1 MKSNLESLLMKNI
14 LIIGT
19 VDTKSDEIDYM
30 RECIKNLKCNPILMD
45 VSVLGDPPIKVDY
58 TKHDVAKFADMTN
71 KAIIDLGN
79 ENDAMIASAKG
90 AKNLTKRL
98 CKENKI
104 DGVIALGGTMGTD
117 LALDVFYDLPLG
129 FPKCLLST
137 VAGSPL
143 IEPARLPSDIITILW
158 AGGLY
163 GLNSICKS
171 SLSQACGAIVG
182 STMPSYKNSNP
193 KPIVAITSLGTSALK
208 YIITLLPE
216 LDKRGFE
223 AAVFHTTGM
232 GGSAMES
239 LIKQGKISAVMD
251 FSLVEVSNFYFGSE
265 VNSGEHRLE
274 VAGKYNIPQI
284 VAPGGLTVVD
294 AKTWS
299 SPPKDFEGRDFRPH
313 NRLITCAALSPLER
327 GKAAKIIGNKLMK
340 SNGPTAFI
348 MPHGGFD
355 DWDREGEWAFD
366 KEAINSFYKEIKGIL
381 KEPIKLYEIKQNI
394 NEPEFTNLALKIF
407 DDWVEKG
414 MIKTLI

>member
-1 MKSNLESLLMKNI
+1 MNNI

-19 VDTKSDEIDYM
+19 VDTKSDEINYM
-30 RECIKNLKCNPILMD
+30 KNCIIDLKCNPILMD
-45 VSVLGDPPIKVDY
+45 VSVLGDPPIKVDF

-71 KAIIDLGN
+71 QQIIDLGN

-90 AKNLTKRL
+90 AKKLTKKL
-98 CKENKI
+98 CEEKKI

-137 VAGSPL
+137 IAGSPL
-143 IEPARLPSDIITILW
+143 IEPERLPSDIITILW

-182 STMPSYKNSNP
+182 ATKSLYKNLNE

-216 LDKRGFE
+216 LEKRGFE

-239 LIKQGKISAVMD
+239 LIKQGKIAAVMD
-251 FSLVEVSNFYFGSE
+251 FSLVEISNFYFGSE
-265 VNSGEHRLE
+265 VNSGELRLE
-274 VAGKYNIPQI
+274 VAGKYKIPQI

-299 SPPKDFEGRDFRPH
+299 NPPKNFEGRDFRPH
-313 NRLITCAALSPLER
+313 NRLITCAALTPSER
-327 GKAAKIIGNKLMK
+327 KEAATIIGNKLIK
-340 SNGPTAFI
+340 SQGPTAFV

-366 KEAINSFYKEIKGIL
+366 REAINTFYNEIKSIL
-381 KEPIKLYEIKQNI
+381 KDPIKFYEIKQNI
-394 NEPEFTNLALKIF
+394 NDPEFTDIVLSIF
-407 DDWVEKG
+407 DEWVQNG
-414 MIKTLI
+414 IIK

>member
-1 MKSNLESLLMKNI
+1 MKNI

-19 VDTKSDEIDYM
+19 VDTKSDEINFM
-30 RECIKNLKCNPILMD
+30 RKCIKNLDCNPVLMD
-45 VSVLGDPPIKVDY
+45 VSVLGEPSIDVNY
-58 TKHDVAKFADMTN
+58 SKHEVAKYAGMTN
-71 KAIIDLGN
+71 EEIINLGN

-90 AKNLTKRL
+90 AKILTLEL
-98 CKENKI
+98 CQKNHI

-117 LALDVFYDLPLG
+117 LALDVFSDLPLG

-137 VAGSPL
+137 VSGSPL
-143 IEPARLPSDIITILW
+143 IEPARLPSDIITMLW

-182 STMPSYKNSNP
+182 SVNSTYKDDNP
-193 KPIVAITSLGTSALK
+193 KPIVAITSLGTSALR

-216 LDKRGFE
+216 LEKRGFE

-239 LIKQGKISAVMD
+239 LIRQGRISAVMD
-251 FSLVEVSNFYFGSE
+251 FSLVEVSNYFFESE
-265 VNSGEHRLE
+265 VNAGKKRLE
-274 VAGKYNIPQI
+274 IAGELSVPQI

-299 SPPKDFEGRDFRPH
+299 SPPKGFETREFRPH
-313 NRLITCAALSPLER
+313 NRLVTCAALEPEER
-327 GKAAKIIGNKLMK
+327 KKAATIIGKKLMK
-340 SNGPTAFI
+340 AKGPTAFI

-366 KEAINSFYKEIKGIL
+366 RKAIDAFYLEIKSIL
-381 KEPIKLYEIKQNI
+381 KKPVEFHEIKQNI
-394 NEPEFTNLALKIF
+394 NDPEFTNLALMIF
-407 DDWVEKG
+407 DKWVKEG
-414 MIKTLI
+414 LINNK

>member
-1 MKSNLESLLMKNI
+1 MNNI

-19 VDTKSDEIDYM
+19 VDTKADEINFM
-30 RECIKNLKCNPILMD
+30 KECIENLRCHPIIMD
-45 VSVLGDPPIKVDY
+45 VSVLGEPSIKVEF
-58 TKHDVAKFADMTN
+58 TKHDVAEYAEMTN
-71 KAIIDLGN
+71 QEIINLGN

-90 AKNLTKRL
+90 AKRLTNKL

-117 LALDVFYDLPLG
+117 LALDVFSELPLG

-143 IEPARLPSDIITILW
+143 IEPQRIPSDIITILW

-182 STMPSYKNSNP
+182 STMSSYKIS
-193 KPIVAITSLGTSALK
+193 KSRPIVAITSLGTSALK

-216 LDKRGFE
+216 LEKRGFE

-232 GGSAMES
+232 GGSAMEA
-239 LIKQGKISAVMD
+239 LIKQGKISVVMD

-265 VNSGEHRLE
+265 VNSGKNRLE
-274 VAGKYNIPQI
+274 VAGEYKVPQI
-284 VAPGGLTVVD
+284 IAPGGLTVVD

-299 SPPKDFEGRDFRPH
+299 SPPSSFKGRDFRPH
-313 NRLITCAALSPLER
+313 NRLITCAALNPMER
-327 GKAAKIIGNKLMK
+327 KEAAKVIGSKLMK
-340 SNGPTAFI
+340 SKGPTAFI

-366 KEAINSFYKEIKGIL
+366 RDAIDHFYKEIKSIL
-381 KEPIKLYEIKQNI
+381 KEPVDLYEIDQNI
-394 NEPEFTNLALKIF
+394 NDPEFTDLALKIF
-407 DDWVEKG
+407 DEWVEKG
-414 MIKTLI
+414 IVK

>member
-1 MKSNLESLLMKNI
+1 MNNI

-19 VDTKSDEIDYM
+19 VDTKADEINFM
-30 RECIKNLKCNPILMD
+30 KECIENLRCHPIIMD
-45 VSVLGDPPIKVDY
+45 VSVLGEPSIKVDF
-58 TKHDVAKFADMTN
+58 TKHDVAKYADMTN
-71 KAIIDLGN
+71 QEIINLGN

-90 AKNLTKRL
+90 AKKLTNEL
-98 CKENKI
+98 CSENKI

-117 LALDVFYDLPLG
+117 LALDVFSDLPLG

-143 IEPARLPSDIITILW
+143 IEPKRLPSDIITMLW

-182 STMPSYKNSNP
+182 STMSPNKISKS

-216 LDKRGFE
+216 LEKRGFE

-232 GGSAMES
+232 GGSAMEA
-239 LIKQGKISAVMD
+239 LIKQGRISVVMD

-265 VNSGEHRLE
+265 VNSGEDRLE
-274 VAGKYNIPQI
+274 IAGRYKVPQI
-284 VAPGGLTVVD
+284 IAPGGLTVGD
-294 AKTWS
+294 ARTWS
-299 SPPKDFEGRDFRPH
+299 HAPKSFESRDFRPH
-313 NRLITCAALSPLER
+313 NRLITCAALNPLER
-327 GKAAKIIGNKLMK
+327 GEAAKVIGNKLMK
-340 SNGPTAFI
+340 SKGPTAFI

-366 KEAINSFYKEIKGIL
+366 RDAINHFYKEIKNIL
-381 KEPIKLYEIKQNI
+381 REPIEFYEIEQNI
-394 NEPEFTNLALKIF
+394 NDPEFTDLALKIF
-407 DDWVEKG
+407 DEWSEKG
-414 MIKTLI
+414 IIK

>member
-1 MKSNLESLLMKNI
+1 MNNI

-19 VDTKSDEIDYM
+19 VDTKADEINFM
-30 RECIKNLKCNPILMD
+30 KECIKNLKYHPIIMD
-45 VSVLGDPPIKVDY
+45 VSVLGEPSIKVDF
-58 TKHDVAKFADMTN
+58 TKHDVAKYADMTN
-71 KAIIDLGN
+71 QEIINLGN

-90 AKNLTKRL
+90 AKKLTSEL
-98 CKENKI
+98 CSENKI

-117 LALDVFYDLPLG
+117 LALDVFSDLPLG

-143 IEPARLPSDIITILW
+143 IEPKRLPSDIITMLW

-182 STMPSYKNSNP
+182 STMSPNKISKS

-216 LDKRGFE
+216 LERRGFE

-232 GGSAMES
+232 GGSAMEA
-239 LIKQGKISAVMD
+239 LIKQGRISVVMD

-265 VNSGEHRLE
+265 VNSGEDRLE
-274 VAGKYNIPQI
+274 IAGRYKVPQI
-284 VAPGGLTVVD
+284 IAPGGLTVVD

-299 SPPKDFEGRDFRPH
+299 NAPKSFEGRDFRPH
-313 NRLITCAALSPLER
+313 NRLITCAALNPLER
-327 GKAAKIIGNKLMK
+327 GEAAKVIGNKLMK
-340 SNGPTAFI
+340 SKGPTAFI

-366 KEAINSFYKEIKGIL
+366 RDAINHFYKEIKNIL
-381 KEPIKLYEIKQNI
+381 KEPIEFYEIEQNI
-394 NEPEFTNLALKIF
+394 NDPEFTDLALKIF
-407 DDWVEKG
+407 DEWSEKG
-414 MIKTLI
+414 IIK